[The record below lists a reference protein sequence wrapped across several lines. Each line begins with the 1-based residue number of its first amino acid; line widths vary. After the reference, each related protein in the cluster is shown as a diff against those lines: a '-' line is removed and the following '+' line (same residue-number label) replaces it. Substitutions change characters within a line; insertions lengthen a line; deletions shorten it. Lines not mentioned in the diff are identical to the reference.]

1 MALHR
6 ARGSRWASASPC
18 SPDSPRL
25 VGFREQGLPTLAAQA
40 WDRGGVYAHTRTHT
54 CACTHGAPASALA
67 VSRKQSCLREK
78 AERAD
83 LYIERCRSFL
93 YGKGSFQLFL
103 LNVDLAVS
111 GVLSPPVETSF
122 LRLGRAVGRSSD
134 LSTSEKTSPFFCF
147 RAQSKDDVAER
158 HF

>member
-1 MALHR
+1 MQTQGSRVQTDAFESQFGSTR
-6 ARGSRWASASPC
+6 GRGSRWASASPC

-25 VGFREQGLPTLAAQA
+25 VGCCEQGLPTLAAQA

-103 LNVDLAVS
+103 LNVDLFWPFL
-111 GVLSPPVETSF
+111 GSF
-122 LRLGRAVGRSSD
+122 LL
-134 LSTSEKTSPFFCF
+134 P
-147 RAQSKDDVAER
+147 
-158 HF
+158 

>member
-1 MALHR
+1 MQTQ
-6 ARGSRWASASPC
+6 GSRVQTDAFESQFGSTPWERIPVGVGFALQ
-18 SPDSPRL
+18 PRL
-25 VGFREQGLPTLAAQA
+25 PSSVGCCEQGLPTLAAQA

-103 LNVDLAVS
+103 LNVDLFWPFL
-111 GVLSPPVETSF
+111 GSF
-122 LRLGRAVGRSSD
+122 LL
-134 LSTSEKTSPFFCF
+134 L
-147 RAQSKDDVAER
+147 
-158 HF
+158 